1 MRRPRPGAIM
11 LKETDVEAA
20 LTNCRALISQI
31 NAGLSA
37 EEPFA
42 DVSSATELLFY
53 LKRAASALQKSAP
66 RPRERGKT
74 KLPVNYRCH

>member
-37 EEPFA
+37 EAPFVN
-42 DVSSATELLFY
+42 VSSAAELLLY
-53 LKRAASALQKSAP
+53 LECAACALEKSAP
-66 RPRERGKT
+66 RPREHGEMMVA
-74 KLPVNYRCH
+74 PNYH